1 MRLKPRIFHEICSRK
16 VRDTFSRLPHR
27 INLNNSRPLKIP
39 FSPALKFILIG
50 GLFGYLIFSSALAPV
65 GQDQLSYAADNE
77 ERAALEKQ
85 LGELEAQMA
94 DYQSTIDKY
103 KSEGKDLQSEISI
116 LNARINKLNL
126 QIKSITISLSKINQE
141 IGANEKQ
148 IRGTENEITRNKII
162 LERSLQNIYTN
173 ENLSLAEILL
183 RNPRLSDF
191 FGEVSDLMAVQD
203 SLRAAF
209 EKLSQLHEELVNEKE
224 ALAIKK
230 NDNEQLKAYQDS
242 QRASINSVKS
252 EKADILNIT
261 KGNEAKYQTL
271 LKETQKTAAQIRSRI
286 FELLG
291 GGELTFEDAYKFA
304 KFAEQATGI
313 RAALVLSVLDRE
325 SALGQN
331 VGRCTYQKSMHPT
344 RDIPIF
350 LALLEELNIK
360 PESVMVSCANR
371 DGMYGGAMGP
381 AQFIPSTWKLY
392 ASKVAEITGS
402 QPPSP
407 WRNGDAFAATSLYL
421 KDSIKGCISIYSKKS
436 DQERC
441 AAAKYYAGGRWRTYL
456 WTYGDRVVTQ
466 AEKFQKDIDILNS

>member
-1 MRLKPRIFHEICSRK
+1 MRLKPKVFHEICSRK
-16 VRDTFSRLPHR
+16 VRDTFTKIPRR
-27 INLNNSRPLKIP
+27 INLNNSRLFKIP
-39 FSPALKFILIG
+39 FSPFLKFSLIG
-50 GLFGYLIFSSALAPV
+50 GLFCYLIFSSALAPA
-65 GQDQLSYAADNE
+65 GNDQLLHAANDE

-85 LGELEAQMA
+85 LGELEAQMEN
-94 DYQSTIDKY
+94 YQSTIDKY
-103 KSEGKDLQSEISI
+103 KSEGRDLQSEISV

-126 QIKSITISLSKINQE
+126 QIKSITVSLNKINQE
-141 IGANEKQ
+141 IGTNEKQ
-148 IRGTENEITRNKII
+148 IKGTESEIGQNKNV

-209 EKLSQLHEELVNEKE
+209 EKLSQLHEELISQKE

-230 NDNEQLKAYQDS
+230 NDNEQLKVYQDA

-261 KGNEAKYQTL
+261 KGNEAKYQAL

-313 RAALVLSVLDRE
+313 RAALVLAVLDRE

-350 LALLEELNIK
+350 LSLLSELNIS
-360 PESVMVSCANR
+360 PDSVTVSCANR

-381 AQFIPSTWKLY
+381 AQFIPSTWNLY
-392 ASKVAEITGS
+392 KGKIAEITGS
-402 QPPSP
+402 NPPSP
-407 WRNGDAFAATSLYL
+407 WRNSDAFTATSLYL
-421 KDSIKGCISIYSKKS
+421 KDSIRGCVSVYSKKL